1 MCLWGAELSVCVM
14 GSGVYCGCGWG
25 CGCGCGFIFTGVT
38 ADRPRQQDQAHLLH
52 TPVFV
57 LATMQLRP
65 LTWHCCVCAC
75 LFIAH
80 SVNGGPHCDEIR
92 RMCSCLHMSRSQYRR
107 WTSSMRSDTCITHT
121 CFPACMCPDHS
132 INSKPHCDEIRRMC
146 DTHLCSCL
154 HVSRSHYQRWASLT
168 RSDTCITHTC
178 VPACMCPDHIINGG
192 PR

>member
-1 MCLWGAELSVCVM
+1 MLLLSYVQITV
-14 GSGVYCGCGWG
+14 STV
-25 CGCGCGFIFTGVT
+25 
-38 ADRPRQQDQAHLLH
+38 D
-52 TPVFV
+52 FV
-57 LATMQLRP
+57 
-65 LTWHCCVCAC
+65 
-75 LFIAH
+75 
-80 SVNGGPHCDEIR
+80 NEIR
-92 RMCSCLHMSRSQYRR
+92 YMYHTHLFSCLHVSRSQYRR

-178 VPACMCPDHIINGG
+178 VPACMCPDHSIDGG